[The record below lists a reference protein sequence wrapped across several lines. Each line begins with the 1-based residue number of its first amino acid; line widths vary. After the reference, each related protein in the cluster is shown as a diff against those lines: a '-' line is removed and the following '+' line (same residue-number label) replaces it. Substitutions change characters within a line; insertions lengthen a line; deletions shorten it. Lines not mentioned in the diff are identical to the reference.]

1 MSLFQPMAVRF
12 AHILYNPYLDPV
24 IYENKAKISSHHGVE
39 LQKKIHGECHI
50 FNQSEQSCLEML
62 TFLTNEN

>member
-1 MSLFQPMAVRF
+1 M
-12 AHILYNPYLDPV
+12 
-24 IYENKAKISSHHGVE
+24 IYENKDRISSHFGVG
-39 LQKKIHGECHI
+39 LQKKIHGEYHI